1 LHENLRDVDDE
12 VVADIYEE
20 TAPLT
25 FTRQTV
31 KVTIFEYSIISDVSA
46 QVVAQPAAKKGRT
59 TPQPQVKINKQQV
72 NKVTRQIEDAGK
84 CSFSAWVTD
93 LPVDTP
99 KIRHIHLW
107 SQPASVTFVIF
118 PPLFFLI

>member
-20 TAPLT
+20 TAPMT

-31 KVTIFEYSIISDVSA
+31 KVTIFEYSIISDVSV
-46 QVVAQPAAKKGRT
+46 QVVAQAAVKKGRNA
-59 TPQPQVKINKQQV
+59 PQPQVKINKQQV
-72 NKVTRQIEDAGK
+72 NKVTRQMEDAGK
-84 CSFSAWVTD
+84 YSIYACLTESLVESA
-93 LPVDTP
+93 

-107 SQPASVTFVIF
+107 SQPSSVAFVIF
-118 PPLFFLI
+118 PPLFLVI